1 MGVYPLIRPEK
12 AQRGGGFSPLDVSL
26 RPPYGGYMY
35 KQIAAVV
42 IAVAMIATGCVFI
55 SSDSTEAVEMNDTT
69 YETLTAA
76 IDAAP
81 IDGTQVTISLTGNTT
96 ESITILSG
104 KNIVLDLGIY
114 TLTNTPGHHTI
125 SVQEGAT
132 LIIEGTGTIDNT
144 SHARAS
150 IYNGYDDGPGGSVTI
165 NGGTITR
172 SQENGSSSSNGGNS
186 YYNIL
191 NSGVM
196 IINDGASVIQDGH
209 YSSMICNSGSGTIT
223 DFERAYLTIN
233 GGYFSGGL
241 NTIKN
246 DGACELIIYDG
257 TFENNSQA
265 SVLSYE
271 PTTIYGGTFT
281 VTDDA
286 VAVILNG
293 CDDSPVSRGTLTI
306 YGGTFNGPVGI
317 QEMNPAGYEGQYNM
331 GTIEVSGGIF
341 NITGSVFN
349 VINDPSPSITVYGG
363 TYSSDVRGYV
373 ADGYQQVGSIVGPIS
388 TETPITPSNPD
399 VVVDSETDTVI
410 IPVEKE
416 VSNATVSATV
426 VVSDRSKVSMVYQGS
441 LTTDG
446 LAMSASQVTVE
457 NLPNVIRE
465 NLLTVYELNV
475 IRGTNTER
483 FDLTVTIDVDIP
495 DGTILSNAWVV
506 YYDDKGET
514 EYYQATVDGSSVTF
528 TTNHTSTYAFYGELV
543 EEQTP
548 LPPVW
553 DDDDD
558 YVPPVYVPEQDSG
571 SDDTV
576 IIVACAAAAVVAAIM
591 AVFLIVERKR

>member
-1 MGVYPLIRPEK
+1 
-12 AQRGGGFSPLDVSL
+12 
-26 RPPYGGYMY
+26 
-35 KQIAAVV
+35 
-42 IAVAMIATGCVFI
+42 
-55 SSDSTEAVEMNDTT
+55 MNDTT

-114 TLTNTPGHHTI
+114 TLTNTPGQHTI

-317 QEMNPAGYEGQYNM
+317 QEMSRAGYEDQYNM

-363 TYSSDVRGYV
+363 TFVESIDESWV
-373 ADGYQQVGSIVGPIS
+373 ADGFEIK
-388 TETPITPSNPD
+388 
-399 VVVDSETDTVI
+399 VDENGNTVI
-410 IPVEKE
+410 VESHIPPIIW
-416 VSNATVSATV
+416 A
-426 VVSDRSKVSMVYQGS
+426 
-441 LTTDG
+441 
-446 LAMSASQVTVE
+446 
-457 NLPNVIRE
+457 
-465 NLLTVYELNV
+465 
-475 IRGTNTER
+475 
-483 FDLTVTIDVDIP
+483 
-495 DGTILSNAWVV
+495 
-506 YYDDKGET
+506 
-514 EYYQATVDGSSVTF
+514 
-528 TTNHTSTYAFYGELV
+528 
-543 EEQTP
+543 
-548 LPPVW
+548 
-553 DDDDD
+553 DDDE
-558 YVPPVYVPEQDSG
+558 YVPPIVPVQPEDSG
-571 SDDTV
+571 NDSVTV
-576 IIVACAAAAVVAAIM
+576 VACAAAAVVAALM
-591 AVFLIVERKR
+591 AALLILDRKR